1 MSTAPIRAIREL
13 DKTDLLLLVDY
24 CSEHSKLP
32 QSRILGKF
40 ALTSGFGGLKFPKTP
55 FARLTNR

>member
-32 QSRILGKF
+32 QSRVVS
-40 ALTSGFGGLKFPKTP
+40 TGGC
-55 FARLTNR
+55 NII